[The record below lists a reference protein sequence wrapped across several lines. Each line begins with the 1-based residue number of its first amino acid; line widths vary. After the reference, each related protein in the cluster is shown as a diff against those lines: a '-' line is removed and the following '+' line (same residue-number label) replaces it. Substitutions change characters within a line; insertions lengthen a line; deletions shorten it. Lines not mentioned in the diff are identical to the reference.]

1 MKEAKYRLYKK
12 GKDLN
17 YESKYCKALKWL
29 FILLYIFLGQ
39 MLPQLQIKFLRCFG
53 GKDKELIRTPLIRE
67 DIIQVIISLLFIQKI
82 EMNFLVAIN

>member
-39 MLPQLQIKFLRCFG
+39 MLPQLQIKIFKMFWWKR
-53 GKDKELIRTPLIRE
+53 
-67 DIIQVIISLLFIQKI
+67 
-82 EMNFLVAIN
+82 